1 MILFIRHKVL
11 TSLSAAGDFEEWNLK
26 YSAFHHSLN
35 AEVVRNKENMGPRPG
50 HAYYAQRLGQRWC
63 VFQCSHNLQNVYI

>member
-50 HAYYAQRLGQRWC
+50 ACLLCSEAGPTLVC
-63 VFQCSHNLQNVYI
+63 VSV